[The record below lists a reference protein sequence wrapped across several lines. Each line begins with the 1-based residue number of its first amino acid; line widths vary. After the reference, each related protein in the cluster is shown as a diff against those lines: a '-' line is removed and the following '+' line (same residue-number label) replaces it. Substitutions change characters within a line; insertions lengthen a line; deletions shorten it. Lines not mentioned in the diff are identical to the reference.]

1 MFVRSL
7 LFVPGDSERKLKKGI
22 DTKAD
27 ALILDL
33 EDSVSAAKA
42 DVARRTVREFL
53 DAHPRSGRRMQI
65 WIRIKPIQN
74 AGVLEDIAAT
84 AGGAPDAILLPKVRT
99 GADVAL
105 LDHYLSVME
114 VREGIE
120 QGSIRI
126 APTLTEAPESILE
139 ARTFPGCSAR
149 MSAFSWGP
157 IDLAAALQASTN
169 RLPDGSFDTIYAYA
183 RGLCILTARAA
194 GVEPIDTICANYRD
208 SAVLTEECNAAR
220 RSGFTGKL
228 AIHPD
233 QVDII
238 NAAFTPSEHE
248 ITRANRILAAFE
260 GQDAGTV
267 GLDGEMLD
275 MPHLVQA
282 RTVIARARLYG
293 VL

>member
-7 LFVPGDSERKLKKGI
+7 LFIPGDSERKLRKGI
-22 DTKAD
+22 ETKAD

-33 EDSVSAAKA
+33 EDAVSAARA

-53 DAHPRSGRRMQI
+53 DAHPRSARRMQI
-65 WIRIKPIQN
+65 WVRTKPIQ
-74 AGVLEDIAAT
+74 ADVVLKDIAAI
-84 AGGAPDAILLPKVRT
+84 AGGAPDAILLPKVRN

-114 VREGIE
+114 IREEIE
-120 QGSIRI
+120 PGSIRI
-126 APTLTEAPESILE
+126 APTLTEAPESMLN
-139 ARTFPGCSAR
+139 AQTFPGCSAR
-149 MSAFSWGP
+149 LAGFSWGP

-169 RLPDGSFDTIYAYA
+169 RLPDGSFDTIYAYG
-183 RGLCILTARAA
+183 RGLCVLVARAA
-194 GVEPIDTICANYRD
+194 CVEPIDTICANYRD
-208 SAVLTEECNAAR
+208 STTLTEECNSAR

-238 NAAFTPSEHE
+238 NAAFTPSEQE
-248 ITRANRILAAFE
+248 IVRANRILGAFE
-260 GQDAGTV
+260 GQEAGTI

-282 RTVIARARLYG
+282 RTVLARARLYG
-293 VL
+293 VA